1 MIIHHKPIKFII
13 ILVILAI
20 SLALSSKVW
29 GEEPTENEQTDD
41 SAVEASTPTA
51 LQISPVSARI
61 ALESGQTVEKSF
73 NIKNNGTSAFR
84 VRIYAAPHTVGDED
98 YTDDFTS
105 QTQYTKISG
114 WISFLDSDGETI
126 DEPEYTLEANDSI
139 SVKYRI
145 TVPEDTASGGQY
157 ACIFAETIDETQ
169 NVEGIKTITRAGLS
183 IFGNVAGDTR
193 RLAKI
198 GDIDINSLLFKGK
211 VSITSNV
218 ENVGNIDF
226 QTSVDIN
233 IRSFFG
239 KQLYTDQL
247 VYTVFPETTR
257 RIYTEWDDTPFYGIF
272 RLKTKVTALGTEVES
287 ERLILVMPPIMIA
300 LTIVLC
306 TSITIAVIIYWRKRT
321 LCRNRPENTE
331 TNFAQKS

>member
-1 MIIHHKPIKFII
+1 MKIRHKSIIYI
-13 ILVILAI
+13 ILAVLAV
-20 SLALSSKVW
+20 SFTLCSQVW
-29 GEEPTENEQTDD
+29 GEETEESSQNEE
-41 SAVEASTPTA
+41 SAIETSTSTA
-51 LQISPVSARI
+51 LQISPVSTRI
-61 ALESGQTVEKSF
+61 GLESGKTVERTF
-73 NIKNNGTSAFR
+73 NIKNGGDSALKVR
-84 VRIYAAPHTVGDED
+84 VYAAPYTVGDED
-98 YTDDFTS
+98 YTDDFVS
-105 QTQYTKISG
+105 QTQYTKISK

-169 NVEGIKTITRAGLS
+169 NVEGIKTIARAGLS

-198 GDIDINSLLFKGK
+198 GDIDINSLLYKGK
-211 VSITSNV
+211 VSISSNV

-300 LTIVLC
+300 LTIVIIAGVTISLIIFFRKKIGYK
-306 TSITIAVIIYWRKRT
+306 SNNSSPEITI
-321 LCRNRPENTE
+321 
-331 TNFAQKS
+331 